1 MNTGIASAHTMLGY
15 LLMFALLAEVLVAVM
30 GAHKKP
36 ALAKSLKHVMNLTR
50 GFGTF
55 VLVLGA
61 ILLMTSVLPKTSIWA
76 WSAVPLWGV
85 VEFAGARL
93 IKPQLGEGG
102 GSAGPVIGGTV
113 VRLLAVVAI
122 IGIMTVKPFA

>member
-1 MNTGIASAHTMLGY
+1 MNATIAMAHTMIGY
-15 LLMFALLAEVLVAVM
+15 LLVFALLAEILVAVL

-36 ALAKSLKHVMNLTR
+36 ALARSLRTIMKVTR
-50 GFGTF
+50 GIGTL

-93 IKPQLGEGG
+93 IKPQLAEGG
-102 GSAGPVIGGTV
+102 GNAGPVIGGTV
-113 VRLLAVVAI
+113 VRLVAVVAI